1 MSAICLVAVFNRD
14 LSRVNRVSSAWGL
27 RQGVPLKGR
36 VPDLSG
42 ELNLFADKN
51 DDFVNFSRYELEN
64 IRRLVIIIGN

>member
-1 MSAICLVAVFNRD
+1 FNRD
-14 LSRVNRVSSAWGL
+14 LSRVKSVSSAGGL
-27 RQGVPLKGR
+27 PEGVPLTGR

-64 IRRLVIIIGN
+64 IRFLVIIIGK